1 MNPAASASLS
11 RCLFRHMALQLMPG
25 GAMTIAAIAQVLGGK
40 KVLRKEI
47 ETSSDLAKATR
58 EGLSVNS
65 LDMLAEELSMQ
76 RIAVAKLLGISE
88 RTLSRR
94 VTSNS
99 RLTAAESDRIVR
111 LARVLALAQETL
123 GTGEK
128 ASRWLQ
134 TTNRA
139 LEGDKPIDR
148 LDTDIGVRSVE
159 QVLGRIEY
167 GLYS

>member
-1 MNPAASASLS
+1 M
-11 RCLFRHMALQLMPG
+11 
-25 GAMTIAAIAQVLGGK
+25 MTITAIAEVLGGRK
-40 KVLRKEI
+40 ALRKEI

-58 EGLSVNS
+58 AGLSIHS
-65 LDMLAEELSMQ
+65 LDTLAQELSMP
-76 RIAVAKLLGISE
+76 RVALAKLLGISE

-94 VTSNS
+94 ATSNS
-99 RLTAAESDRIVR
+99 RLTATESDRIVR
-111 LARVLALAQETL
+111 LARILALAKETL
-123 GTGEK
+123 GNGEK

-134 TTNRA
+134 TSNRA

>member
-1 MNPAASASLS
+1 
-11 RCLFRHMALQLMPG
+11 MPG
-25 GAMTIAAIAQVLGGK
+25 GYMTIAAIAEVLGGK
-40 KVLRKEI
+40 KILRKRI

-58 EGLSVNS
+58 AGLSVNS

-123 GTGEK
+123 GNREK

-134 TTNRA
+134 TSNRA
-139 LEGDKPIDR
+139 LEGDKPFDR

>member
-1 MNPAASASLS
+1 
-11 RCLFRHMALQLMPG
+11 
-25 GAMTIAAIAQVLGGK
+25 MTIATIAEVLGGK
-40 KVLRKEI
+40 KNLRREV

-58 EGLSVNS
+58 LGLSVNS
-65 LDMLAEELSMQ
+65 LDTLAQELTMQ
-76 RIAVAKLLGISE
+76 RTAVAKLLGISE
-88 RTLSRR
+88 RTMSRR
-94 VTSNS
+94 ISSKT
-99 RLTAAESDRIVR
+99 RLTPAESDRIVR
-111 LARVLALAQETL
+111 LARVLAQAQETL
-123 GTGEK
+123 GDKEK

-134 TTNRA
+134 TPNRA

>member
-1 MNPAASASLS
+1 
-11 RCLFRHMALQLMPG
+11 
-25 GAMTIAAIAQVLGGK
+25 MTIAAIAEVLGGRK
-40 KVLRKEI
+40 AFGQKV
-47 ETSSDLAKATR
+47 ETSSELAKATR
-58 EGLSVNS
+58 AGLAVGS
-65 LDMLAEELSMQ
+65 LDTLAEELSVQ
-76 RIAVAKLLGISE
+76 RASVAKLLGISD

-94 VTSNS
+94 VGSNG
-99 RLTAAESDRIVR
+99 RLTATESDRVVR
-111 LARVLALAQETL
+111 LARVLALAKETL
-123 GTGEK
+123 GEMDR

-134 TTNRA
+134 TPNRA

>member
-1 MNPAASASLS
+1 MASI
-11 RCLFRHMALQLMPG
+11 
-25 GAMTIAAIAQVLGGK
+25 TIAAIAEVLGGRK
-40 KVLRKEI
+40 ALRHRV
-47 ETSSDLAKATR
+47 ETSSDLERATR

-65 LDMLAEELSMQ
+65 LEMLAQELSMS
-76 RIAVAKLLGISE
+76 RVAVAKLLGISE
-88 RTLSRR
+88 RTLTRR
-94 VTSNS
+94 ANS
-99 RLTAAESDRIVR
+99 DRRLTSAESDRVVR
-111 LARVLALAQETL
+111 LARILALAKETL
-123 GTGEK
+123 GNMER

-134 TTNRA
+134 TPNRA

>member
-1 MNPAASASLS
+1 
-11 RCLFRHMALQLMPG
+11 
-25 GAMTIAAIAQVLGGK
+25 MTIAAIAEVLGGRK
-40 KVLRKEI
+40 ALRQKV

-58 EGLSVNS
+58 AGLSVAS
-65 LDMLAEELSMQ
+65 LDALAQDLSIQ
-76 RIAVAKLLGISE
+76 RTAVAKLLGISE
-88 RTLSRR
+88 RTLTRR
-94 VTSNS
+94 TTSNK

-111 LARVLALAQETL
+111 FARVLALAKETL
-123 GTGEK
+123 GNMEK

-134 TTNRA
+134 TPNRA
-139 LEGDKPIDR
+139 LEGDIPIER